1 MGEVKTDTRHHN
13 DHYERNGS
21 KQNIDAIY
29 YEHMTSEHALTAPKY
44 QLLFF
49 YLPTMQV

>member
-1 MGEVKTDTRHHN
+1 MGEHKTDTRLQN
-13 DHYERNGS
+13 DHYERHEP

-29 YEHMTSEHALTAPKY
+29 YEHMTSEHALTAPKH

-49 YLPTMQV
+49 YLPTKQA